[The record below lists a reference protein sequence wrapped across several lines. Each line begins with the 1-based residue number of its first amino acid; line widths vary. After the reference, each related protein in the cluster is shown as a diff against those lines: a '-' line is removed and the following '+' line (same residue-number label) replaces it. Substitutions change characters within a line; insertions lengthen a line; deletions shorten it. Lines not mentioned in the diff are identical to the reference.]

1 MPTNSH
7 VTVKPQKEQIAVRQ
21 RQEKIR
27 NILMAFGGVLILLA
41 IVMLFSRSSPA
52 QSVTPPQI
60 GSTLGDFTLKD
71 VNGELVRLSDYK
83 GRPVLINTWATW
95 CPPCKAEMPLLNQY
109 YQSHAEEGFVI
120 LAINAGDTQAEAA
133 SFVLQNGLKFPVL
146 LDPETQLLNQ
156 MNIHSFPTSILVGKD
171 GKVKS
176 IHVGLLTEASIEA
189 EISPYIK

>member
-1 MPTNSH
+1 MTIKNQ
-7 VTVKPQKEQIAVRQ
+7 VTVKSHKEQIAIRQ

-27 NILMAFGGVLILLA
+27 NILIAFGGILILLA
-41 IVMLFSRSSPA
+41 IVMLFSRPLPT

-71 VNGELVRLSDYK
+71 VNGELVHLSDYK
-83 GRPVLINTWATW
+83 GRPVLINIWAIW

-133 SFVLQNGLKFPVL
+133 SFVRQNGLAFPVL

-171 GKVKS
+171 GKVKA
-176 IHVGLLTEASIEA
+176 IHVGLFTQASIEA
-189 EISPYIK
+189 EISPHIQ